1 MIALLASDHG
11 DNVEGGIAVSVGGLV
26 IGAIL
31 ALVIYLIAD
40 YLAQREGQPIIKT
53 IGVVIALIVFLVLG
67 FDISTE

>member
-1 MIALLASDHG
+1 MIALLASDR